1 MIDKDKALKILINIV
16 KNRLEHQDYPR
27 VTRYASLLK
36 KLVTG
41 ENMEDLVERFA
52 LREDTELFAQRL
64 RITQHI
70 VKPLTRSAYRPIN
83 KISRV
88 TPIINEISYDD
99 KLQDK
104 KGKPINKEKAWQNVT
119 ELKKAMSVIYG
130 GESIDT
136 YLEKRFGDLSA
147 YDPNSF
153 LLTSFAN
160 FDNRFQ
166 KPEPYITEISSATA
180 IHYEYFN
187 NILQYLVCRGAIKI
201 PIKSADSDAVKTED
215 GFEYHIYVDNDTVVF
230 TQLDSNLYKDLIVD
244 QITEGVY
251 IQNPAKAEDDYYG
264 TNGTVIRFKDERTFL
279 IRYYDQKS
287 GVVPAVRIGC
297 VPDPLTD
304 GRTCLSVL
312 DNAIPYLMK
321 TIKTVSEMDL
331 SMSLHAFPQKI
342 IRTPRC
348 QGATGDKCEKGKN
361 RAGALCTVCKGTGKA
376 MVSTSTQVTIE
387 LSLPEDTRNPDAM
400 FDLEKIVHYVSLP
413 IDILKFQNEYIEQL
427 KGDIM
432 KAIYN
437 SDVFTRAQIQDTA
450 TAKNIEYESVN
461 DTLQPYGTQYSTIR
475 NYKTLIVA
483 NFLDIAAGLIVR
495 HKFPKDYKLRSLQ
508 MMLEVLKT
516 ANDSGAPSH
525 VKKEI
530 NRDITNN
537 LYQDRPDELKR
548 IECQSRFMPFDG
560 MVDAQIQFAISNK
573 KCTRETEILY
583 YNFKDIFVALEQAAE
598 LSNQFFYDYPY
609 ETQKIKIDSFVE
621 KIIQAIDDQQPKEI
635 GFDGN
640 ANPNDGGNN
649 SGGNAAPPPNNKGGQ
664 DGNQKESD
672 KIAA

>member
-1 MIDKDKALKILINIV
+1 MIDKEKALSILTNIV
-16 KNRLEHQDYPR
+16 KNRLEHQDYSR
-27 VTRYASLLK
+27 VTRYSKLLK
-36 KLVTG
+36 QLVTG
-41 ENMEDLVERFA
+41 EDMEDLVERFA
-52 LREDTELFAQRL
+52 LREDSELFAQRL

-88 TPIINEISYDD
+88 TPIINEISYDE
-99 KLQDK
+99 KLQD
-104 KGKPINKEKAWQNVT
+104 KGKPINREKASQNVA
-119 ELKKAMSVIYG
+119 ELKKAMSKIYG

-160 FDNRFQ
+160 FDSRFE
-166 KPEPYITEISSATA
+166 KPQPYITEVSSNTA

-187 NILQYLVCRGAIKI
+187 NVLQYLVCRAGIKI
-201 PIKSADSDAVKTED
+201 PIKTADSNVISTQD
-215 GFEYHIYVDNDTVVF
+215 GYEYHIYVDNDTVVF
-230 TQLDSNLYKDLIVD
+230 TQLDSNLYKGLLVNKATD
-244 QITEGVY
+244 GVY
-251 IQNPAKAEDDYYG
+251 IQNPANAQDDYYG
-264 TNGTVIRFKDERTFL
+264 ANGIVIRFNDERTFL
-279 IRYYDQKS
+279 IRYYEQKS

-331 SMSLHAFPQKI
+331 AMSLHAFPQKI

-348 QGATGDKCEKGKN
+348 NGATGDKCDKGKN
-361 RAGALCTVCKGTGKA
+361 RAGSTCTVCKGTGKA
-376 MVSTSTQVTIE
+376 QVSTSTQVTIE

-400 FDLEKIVHYVSLP
+400 FDLEKIVHYVTLP
-413 IDILKFQNEYIEQL
+413 IDILEFQNKYIEQL
-427 KGDIM
+427 KADIM

-475 NYKTLIVA
+475 NYETVIVA
-483 NFLDIAAGLIVR
+483 NFLDIAAGLIVK

-516 ANDSGAPSH
+516 ANDSGAPSY

-530 NRDITNN
+530 NRDIANN

-548 IECQSRFMPFDG
+548 IEAQSRFMPFDG
-560 MVDAQIQFAISNK
+560 MIDSQIQFAISNK
-573 KCTRETEILY
+573 KCTRQTEILY

-609 ETQKIKIDSFVE
+609 EIQKSKIDSFVE

-640 ANPNDGGNN
+640 ATPDDGGNN
-649 SGGNAAPPPNNKGGQ
+649 PDGNSAPSPNNNDGQ
-664 DGNQKESD
+664 GDQKKED
-672 KIAA
+672 KINA